1 MLRRCSRGVLPH
13 LKPFARTVV
22 ETAMCAVLG
31 VHALTAGTVSTV
43 STANAG
49 VMNVA
54 KSAELLASGA
64 VHGEQDIPASGGGR
78 GDGPQ
83 PGAQDG
89 ALDPELLALGAP
101 PRTRRVLSAS
111 LMFATIVAALGLL
124 GSLRA
129 DLGYFFAEERAVD
142 LGEATAV
149 QVASL
154 VTNSFVRV
162 RGTPMA
168 SGTVHYQRVIGADTY
183 AIFPLAGQRAIFVSV
198 PTESLHDE
206 ARMARREWSGRLV
219 TFGQLGGRLSGVR
232 TYLHDQVNMPVTR
245 DSYVL
250 LADEP
255 PGSYG
260 WSLALAALCLLF
272 VTVNLALV
280 VRWFRPVKTATA

>member
-1 MLRRCSRGVLPH
+1 
-13 LKPFARTVV
+13 
-22 ETAMCAVLG
+22 
-31 VHALTAGTVSTV
+31 
-43 STANAG
+43 
-49 VMNVA
+49 MNVA